1 MISRRDLWHPATL
14 ALGGGSISLSQ
25 TYSSRLQPTRIQ
37 ASSASGADLLD
48 LAYDFGLGTADN
60 GNVQAIINGRD
71 NSRSQSFA
79 YDALN
84 RITLA
89 RTQATTGQNAWGQA
103 FGYDP
108 WGNLLTTVLTQGA
121 APSFSVSVNGQNQ
134 IVGYCYDAAGNLLD
148 ANACPSGNPHTYAYN
163 AEGQMVSAVAGAYTY
178 TYDGDGQRVMK
189 SSGKMYWYGPN
200 GEVLTETDLSGNLTD
215 DYVFLG
221 GQRLARVDATG
232 NVDYYF
238 SDHLGSSRVVTNASG
253 NVLDDSDFYPFG
265 WERPVASSS
274 GNTYKFTGKER
285 DAETG
290 NDNFGAR
297 YYGSSLGRFMTPDPA
312 GMMAVD
318 ITSPQTLNR
327 YAYVVNNPLS
337 FTDPLGLDCVYLN
350 DAGTGIEKGG
360 IDQQISS
367 SGCGQSGGFWVE
379 GTVTHV
385 QIGGDAETVTLTGT
399 TNGTDTTTAT
409 YQQATTVDV
418 GQYLNPGPND
428 QGHIALG
435 LPGQVPLGLD
445 PKSLIQLGLAMATVG
460 RNAVVPGAVKPQV
473 GGQLLRMI
481 HIPASG
487 MQGQMLE
494 NAMAQSAQNPPM
506 YAPLGQIGCNCGIWA
521 QQMLGDAGINS
532 GPPAPMPGTLMEQLQ
547 LAYPQAPQQ

>member
-409 YQQATTVDV
+409 YQQATTVE
-418 GQYLNPGPND
+418 
-428 QGHIALG
+428 
-435 LPGQVPLGLD
+435 
-445 PKSLIQLGLAMATVG
+445 
-460 RNAVVPGAVKPQV
+460 RWAVSESRPQ
-473 GGQLLRMI
+473 
-481 HIPASG
+481 
-487 MQGQMLE
+487 
-494 NAMAQSAQNPPM
+494 
-506 YAPLGQIGCNCGIWA
+506 
-521 QQMLGDAGINS
+521 
-532 GPPAPMPGTLMEQLQ
+532 
-547 LAYPQAPQQ
+547 

>member
-71 NSRSQSFA
+71 NSRSQFFV

-215 DYVFLG
+215 EYVFLG
-221 GQRLARVDATG
+221 GQRLAARGRDG
-232 NVDYYF
+232 
-238 SDHLGSSRVVTNASG
+238 
-253 NVLDDSDFYPFG
+253 
-265 WERPVASSS
+265 ER
-274 GNTYKFTGKER
+274 
-285 DAETG
+285 
-290 NDNFGAR
+290 
-297 YYGSSLGRFMTPDPA
+297 
-312 GMMAVD
+312 
-318 ITSPQTLNR
+318 
-327 YAYVVNNPLS
+327 
-337 FTDPLGLDCVYLN
+337 GLL
-350 DAGTGIEKGG
+350 
-360 IDQQISS
+360 
-367 SGCGQSGGFWVE
+367 
-379 GTVTHV
+379 
-385 QIGGDAETVTLTGT
+385 
-399 TNGTDTTTAT
+399 
-409 YQQATTVDV
+409 
-418 GQYLNPGPND
+418 
-428 QGHIALG
+428 
-435 LPGQVPLGLD
+435 
-445 PKSLIQLGLAMATVG
+445 
-460 RNAVVPGAVKPQV
+460 
-473 GGQLLRMI
+473 LLR
-481 HIPASG
+481 
-487 MQGQMLE
+487 
-494 NAMAQSAQNPPM
+494 PPG
-506 YAPLGQIGCNCGIWA
+506 L
-521 QQMLGDAGINS
+521 
-532 GPPAPMPGTLMEQLQ
+532 
-547 LAYPQAPQQ
+547 LARGHQRERNRAR